1 MTWPCLSHPCQ
12 LQVGLGCNEKTS
24 YFRNKRPLVV
34 FFPQGAYHLHKSTM
48 VIITKWIRN
57 SFQLDRKC
65 PTAVSLA
72 TLSLELT
79 LYSVHPW
86 EPGAIPPRNV
96 KVPKVVFH
104 LKETLLFSD
113 SSCASFASFFPS
125 EIMRCHSKATS
136 QWPYGGSFWF
146 PTRGRGFLCLW
157 WGVSV
162 RVWGLNWDLWFIA
175 KYSKMWSLKIVICFL
190 SLMFF
195 SLLLPF

>member
-1 MTWPCLSHPCQ
+1 M
-12 LQVGLGCNEKTS
+12 
-24 YFRNKRPLVV
+24 

-48 VIITKWIRN
+48 VIITKWIKN

-113 SSCASFASFFPS
+113 SSCASFASFFLVKSCDAIPRQLLNGHMVAPS
-125 EIMRCHSKATS
+125 DFRLGAEV
-136 QWPYGGSFWF
+136 SFVCDE
-146 PTRGRGFLCLW
+146 G
-157 WGVSV
+157 
-162 RVWGLNWDLWFIA
+162 
-175 KYSKMWSLKIVICFL
+175 
-190 SLMFF
+190 
-195 SLLLPF
+195 